1 MNTRQTGE
9 DIGGGQERGDAPEVQ
24 ETKFTVKRSEQG
36 CWAVCETGFRKSLA
50 EFGNRDDAI
59 EYARGI
65 AATKARASL
74 DADGDDSAAPVHE
87 TFALDP
93 SVHKSQ

>member
-9 DIGGGQERGDAPEVQ
+9 GIGGGQEPGDAPEVQ

-36 CWAVCETGFRKSLA
+36 PWVVCETGFRKSLA
-50 EFGNRDDAI
+50 EFGSRDDAI
-59 EYARGI
+59 EYARGL
-65 AATKARASL
+65 AATKARASI
-74 DADGDDSAAPVHE
+74 DADGDDSAEPLHE
-87 TFALDP
+87 TFALES